1 MKFDM
6 VSAISGNG
14 KTKTKKVK
22 MTKKKSGKKC

>member
-6 VSAISGNG
+6 VTAISGKG

-22 MTKKKSGKKC
+22 MTKKSGKKC